1 MSGPGGGPSGRVGV
15 FGGSFDPPHIGHLI
29 VAEALLEALFLQQV
43 LFVPARH
50 SPLKPVA
57 PSAPPDVRLRM
68 VRAAVRPNARFAI
81 DAIEVE
87 RTGVSYTVDT
97 LRVLSRRHPGTR
109 FVLGLGADQWAS
121 FGRWRGSGE
130 IAALAEIAVVTR
142 GGGRP
147 GADGAGS
154 ADVPHLPFTAVRIP
168 RVDVSSTLIR
178 RRIREGRSV
187 RYLVPDGVRRIIEAE
202 GLYLMDGPSGEGA
215 VSTEP

>member
-1 MSGPGGGPSGRVGV
+1 M

-29 VAEALLEALFLQQV
+29 VAEAFVEALFLHRV
-43 LFVPARH
+43 VFVPARH
-50 SPLKPVA
+50 SPLRAVA

-68 VRAAVRPNARFAI
+68 VRAAVRANARFAV
-81 DAIEVE
+81 DAIEIE
-87 RTGVSYTVDT
+87 RGGVSYTVDT
-97 LRVLSRRHPGTR
+97 LRALSRRQPGTR
-109 FVLGLGADQWAS
+109 LVLGLGADQWAS

-142 GGGRP
+142 GGDRP
-147 GADGAGS
+147 GVDGARS
-154 ADVPHLPFTAVRIP
+154 ADIPHLPFTEVRIP
-168 RVDVSSTLIR
+168 RVDVSSTLVR

-215 VSTEP
+215 VRTEP